1 MENLNSGDTVP
12 NKSLISNSD
21 PNPDDASLGETIP
34 TRNLSSALDQGAVNA
49 ADGETAPIRN
59 PSFTAQEQ
67 PDSFPEGLAE
77 PVAVPPPASDGP
89 EPAVVIGDT
98 APIKVKPSGS
108 GKNLK
113 PRRWPW
119 VLIGLFLLVLGAA
132 AGGYYGYQEGIRN
145 RLSREATNIAVAA
158 KTQFDLGNKDLA
170 DGNYESARKR
180 FEYIAQIDP
189 SFPGITEKLTQV
201 MVVLTHTDAP
211 PTAVPSQAPA
221 LTPTPDTRGIADL
234 VKQAQDDLRNKNW
247 DGTITTLDNI
257 RNVDPTYRV
266 VDVDGMYYIALRFR
280 GMDKILK
287 DGNLEG
293 GAYDLA
299 QAESFA
305 PIDHDADSYRTWAT
319 LYLQGAAYWG
329 IDWPKVIDNFS
340 SIMQSLP
347 GLRDGSNMTAGERY
361 RVALLRYGDQ
371 LAASG
376 DWCNAEKQYAAAQQV
391 SEVPGVQSTLV
402 NAKNQCSPPT
412 PKPTKTKKSQATQPA
427 PEQPTDTPAAKEPT
441 DTPQPASPAG
451 IQNNPATKMT
461 PTPAIP

>member
-12 NKSLISNSD
+12 NKSLISD
-21 PNPDDASLGETIP
+21 PDPITDDASLGETIP
-34 TRNLSSALDQGAVNA
+34 TRSPSSALDQGAVNA
-49 ADGETAPIRN
+49 GDGETVPIRN
-59 PSFTAQEQ
+59 PSFAAQEQ
-67 PDSFPEGLAE
+67 QDSFPQSGAEPTLVAE
-77 PVAVPPPASDGP
+77 PVLDSPGSG
-89 EPAVVIGDT
+89 VVIADT
-98 APIKVKPSGS
+98 APVKIKPSGS
-108 GKNLK
+108 GKKLK

-119 VLIGLFLLVLGAA
+119 VLLGLFLLVLGAA
-132 AGGYYGYQEGIRN
+132 AGGYYGYQEGIQI
-145 RLSREATNIAVAA
+145 RLSRQATNIAVAA

-211 PTAVPSQAPA
+211 PTAVPTQPPA
-221 LTPTPDTRGIADL
+221 LTPTPDKRGIEDL
-234 VKQAQDDLRNKNW
+234 IKQAQDDLRKKDW

-257 RNVDPTYRV
+257 RNVDPTYRA

-287 DGNLEG
+287 NGNLEG

-305 PIDHDADSYRTWAT
+305 PIDREADSYRTWAAM
-319 LYLQGAAYWG
+319 YLQGAAYWG
-329 IDWPKVIDNFS
+329 IDWPTVISNFS

-391 SEVPGVQSTLV
+391 SEVPGVQSTLA

-412 PKPTKTKKSQATQPA
+412 PKPTKTKKSQATQPE
-427 PEQPTDTPAAKEPT
+427 PEQPTDTPPAKGPT

-451 IQNNPATKMT
+451 IQNNSAPVMT
-461 PTPAIP
+461 ATPAVP